1 MRINGRE
8 NDYCFNNTFLFFS
21 KRLWFLLLFF
31 ISTSVQRQ
39 GVTDDFL
46 ALVPPHPFTH
56 AFSFSLWLFFFLLL
70 PYSVALSLHRHTTND
85 IIIWAF
91 HRLLALC
98 ISYMCPQY
106 CACTIQL
113 SLSLSVD
120 LSFSFLYVYNSNSWV
135 LSLCKHYPESILLR
149 RKRRLA
155 LIELIIQQKCKE
167 RKINLL
173 ISISIA
179 ILFFLDKLLVVCV
192 YMHYPSYYS

>member
-1 MRINGRE
+1 MNGRE
-8 NDYCFNNTFLFFS
+8 NDYCLDRTFCCQC
-21 KRLWFLLLFF
+21 LWFLLFF

-46 ALVPPHPFTH
+46 ELVPPHPFIH
-56 AFSFSLWLFFFLLL
+56 AFTFSLWLFFSSSLLFRAFFPPTHNKWHYYMDISQAARTVHKL
-70 PYSVALSLHRHTTND
+70 YVSSILCMYHPTLSL
-85 IIIWAF
+85 
-91 HRLLALC
+91 
-98 ISYMCPQY
+98 Y
-106 CACTIQL
+106 L
-113 SLSLSVD
+113 SFY